1 VRKGVTIAEDV
12 LELARWSPSGDN
24 SQPWRFTLRS
34 ASEFDVHGYDTS
46 AHCVYDLDRWA
57 SELSHGMLLE
67 TIAIAATRHGSRAHI
82 SLPERID
89 SSPLRYRVA
98 LQGDSSITEDPR
110 ADAIIRRTVQRRP
123 MRWRRLSTDER
134 SALERAAAPFRL
146 ASFETW
152 GARRRVA
159 ALYARNARIR
169 MTIPEA
175 YAVHR
180 SVIAWHTTTSE
191 DRMPDASLG
200 AGPVLLAIMRR
211 AMVSWARIDRLN
223 RWTGTL
229 MPRIAL
235 DFFPGIFCS
244 AQIALIAD
252 REPASLADRIAA
264 GRPAQRLWLTAATLG
279 LQMQPQYTPLVFARY
294 AREGRPFT
302 TDARARGE
310 ALGVAT
316 QLEAMLGEGAAKRA
330 VWLARIGPARPVAGR
345 SLRLPLSTLIVA
357 APPSELP
364 PVTARH
370 HNVVTERGIG

>member
-1 VRKGVTIAEDV
+1 
-12 LELARWSPSGDN
+12 
-24 SQPWRFTLRS
+24 
-34 ASEFDVHGYDTS
+34 
-46 AHCVYDLDRWA
+46 
-57 SELSHGMLLE
+57 
-67 TIAIAATRHGSRAHI
+67 
-82 SLPERID
+82 
-89 SSPLRYRVA
+89 
-98 LQGDSSITEDPR
+98 
-110 ADAIIRRTVQRRP
+110 
-123 MRWRRLSTDER
+123 
-134 SALERAAAPFRL
+134 
-146 ASFETW
+146 
-152 GARRRVA
+152 
-159 ALYARNARIR
+159 
-169 MTIPEA
+169 
-175 YAVHR
+175 
-180 SVIAWHTTTSE
+180 
-191 DRMPDASLG
+191 
-200 AGPVLLAIMRR
+200 
-211 AMVSWARIDRLN
+211 MVSWARIDRLN

-264 GRPAQRLWLTAATLG
+264 GRAAQRLWLTAATLG